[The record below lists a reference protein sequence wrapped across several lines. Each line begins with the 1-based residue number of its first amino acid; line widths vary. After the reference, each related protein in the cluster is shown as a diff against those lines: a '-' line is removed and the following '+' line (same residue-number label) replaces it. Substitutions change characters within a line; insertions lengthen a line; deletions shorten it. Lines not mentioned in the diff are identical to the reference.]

1 MKKKLL
7 TIMLMAA
14 PITMFSQLKVESN
27 GKVVAGTKLFTSSVI
42 NYSMHAGR
50 AATGGYNIAFWG
62 ETNNTNNTG
71 MAYGIYGKAYNG
83 KYGGNIGVAGVLD
96 SDNYGTGILGSPDP
110 VMGLL
115 INGAYAGYFIGET
128 KVTGTLT
135 ANSVVQT
142 SDIRLKENVVPLS
155 TKYNNILD
163 RVLDM
168 NVIEYSYKKEIPSL
182 TLLDSTSTDKV
193 LEHAGLLS
201 NKKHIGLIAQELQEL
216 FPTLVEEG
224 QDGYLGVNYVELVP
238 VLVRAIQELKSQV
251 DSLQDNPR
259 LATFRAPSTTGINQS
274 VASDN
279 VLYQNTPNPFNEQ
292 TTIRF
297 KLAENVQNATI
308 CIFDM
313 TGKMLKK
320 LPVSSGDSSLK
331 VNGWELG
338 EGMFLYSLIINGQ
351 VIDTKRM
358 VISK

>member
-7 TIMLMAA
+7 TIMLMVA

-201 NKKHIGLIAQELQEL
+201 NKKHIGLIAQELQKL

-238 VLVRAIQELKSQV
+238 ILVCAIQELKTQV
-251 DSLQDNPR
+251 DALKGNAEQTIN
-259 LATFRAPSTTGINQS
+259 RAPSSTS
-274 VASDN
+274 VTSLSMAEN
-279 VLYQNTPNPFNEQ
+279 ILYQNSPNPFNEQ

-297 KLAENVQNATI
+297 KLAENVQDASI

-313 TGKMLKK
+313 TGKMMKK
-320 LPVSSGDSSLK
+320 QTISSGESSIK